1 MGPCVFKLAG
11 TARFPRSKASLKDA
25 GRLLLVLAGLADM
38 LKIALQAMTSVKLII
53 PGSAAERAEDL
64 RFLAQ
69 LVEAGEFKPV
79 IDRRC
84 PLEQIA
90 EAHRY
95 VDSGR
100 KKGNVVVTLKH
111 DA

>member
-1 MGPCVFKLAG
+1 
-11 TARFPRSKASLKDA
+11 
-25 GRLLLVLAGLADM
+25 M

-64 RFLAQ
+64 RFLAE

-79 IDRRC
+79 IDRQYS
-84 PLEQIA
+84 LEQIA

-111 DA
+111 DG